1 MCERGRV
8 EGGRKHGGSVRKE
21 EEDYMYMYT
30 CRTNMHSH
38 LSPVHSSWQRRLAI
52 WLRENTTTLRRAL

>member
-21 EEDYMYMYT
+21 GENYT
-30 CRTNMHSH
+30 CRTNVHSH